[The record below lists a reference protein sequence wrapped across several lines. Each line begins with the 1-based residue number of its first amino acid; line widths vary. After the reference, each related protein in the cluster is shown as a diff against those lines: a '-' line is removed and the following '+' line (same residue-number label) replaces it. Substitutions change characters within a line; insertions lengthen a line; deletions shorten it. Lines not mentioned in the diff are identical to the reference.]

1 MSPLCWPGWP
11 KRLLLSLA
19 ALGALFLASC
29 MMHEPAQPEESR
41 LLTAAPLDWPQWNS
55 DEASHFRN
63 RIPATIPVD
72 GPLDAPARPNVV
84 GNSGDVLTV
93 HKAAVAGGGV
103 LVDCTVGAETMPKS
117 GGVTMNV
124 GDVPAINYAATIRP
138 DEPLRESPAQFWR
151 ALAPMPDWQQLFVAP
166 QEFTADGKIYT
177 TSNPLAK
184 RLQDAKEYATI
195 PSVRP
200 ADPPGIV
207 VWFGGIGPSWKMEL
221 PTQAA
226 FLRRGFAF
234 VGAMESVLGSFA
246 RLRIELQ
253 DLPKDPLKRF
263 EFVFRRSLDGLRRN
277 LTRISLYENASEAG
291 TALGKEISASV
302 TASASG
308 AEPIVAWLEEL
319 QPALK
324 SRPLIVIGCSG
335 GVPAAM
341 AFSSRHVDRL
351 AGLII
356 VGGFEDFEQ
365 LLRRTDLNGGEPT
378 ISWRNDT
385 PLPEQQKLFTEAFSA
400 NCTVDPGRLAN
411 AIPTDRVLMIQ
422 GRFDTLVP
430 ADLSDRLW
438 ESLGRPERWKFFGGH
453 RLLFY
458 RLSAYSTDL
467 ADWAESRAWAFP
479 DQPAWN

>member
-1 MSPLCWPGWP
+1 MT
-11 KRLLLSLA
+11 
-19 ALGALFLASC
+19 
-29 MMHEPAQPEESR
+29 HEPAQPEESR

-93 HKAAVAGGGV
+93 HKAAVAGGAV
-103 LVDCTVGAETMPKS
+103 LIDCTVGAATTPKPS
-117 GGVTMNV
+117 GITIKAGDNASIDYSVTV
-124 GDVPAINYAATIRP
+124 RP
-138 DEPLRESPAQFWR
+138 HDAHGESPTQFWR
-151 ALAPMPDWQQLFVAP
+151 TLPPTPDWQQLFVAP
-166 QEFTADGKIYT
+166 LEFTHEGKTYT
-177 TSNPLAK
+177 TSNPLAT
-184 RLQDAKEYATI
+184 RIRDAKEYAAI
-195 PSVRP
+195 PSLHP
-200 ADPPGIV
+200 DDPPGIA
-207 VWFGGIGPSWKMEL
+207 VWFGGIGPSWKLEID
-221 PTQAA
+221 TQVA

-234 VGAMESVLGSFA
+234 VGAMDSVLSRFA
-246 RLRIELQ
+246 RFRIQLQ
-253 DLPKDPLKRF
+253 DMPKDPGERLSLMFRSSW
-263 EFVFRRSLDGLRRN
+263 EGMNRRITRRSFF
-277 LTRISLYENASEAG
+277 ENASEAG
-291 TALGKEISASV
+291 KQLGSEISTSV
-302 TASASG
+302 TDSASG

-335 GVPAAM
+335 GVPAAL
-341 AFSSRHVDRL
+341 AFASRHTDRL

-365 LLRRTDLNGGEPT
+365 LLTRTDLNEGEPT

-385 PLPEQQKLFTEAFSA
+385 PLPEQQKLFTETFSA
-400 NCTVDPGRLAN
+400 NCTVDPGRLAH

-458 RLSAYSTDL
+458 RLSAYSSDL

-479 DQPAWN
+479 DQPARN